1 MRCGRRSRLAPIK
14 PGPDQLI
21 RGLPERNSVT
31 LATSGLPMA
40 STVRHFLCEATG
52 VNCTDPRCKRTFC
65 MMEQEAKASTKIAS
79 ITSGALVTTLAMQIA
94 REVIRQAIKTKGL
107 NRKEWP
113 AARITQVAKT
123 LLDSQDPDGKI
134 ITTARRMNKGV
145 AGLL

>member
-1 MRCGRRSRLAPIK
+1 
-14 PGPDQLI
+14 
-21 RGLPERNSVT
+21 
-31 LATSGLPMA
+31 
-40 STVRHFLCEATG
+40 
-52 VNCTDPRCKRTFC
+52 
-65 MMEQEAKASTKIAS
+65 MEQEAKASTKIAS